1 MSINLPTKFK
11 LLFLSPKYNFI
22 YINNKEF
29 SNDRPFD
36 LLISE
41 CSKKEKENL
50 IAIKEKNSVYF
61 YYLYKKKI
69 NEKILEPFDL
79 QYEFNN
85 KKNFEINFHDYFY
98 LALLLEKDVINYIYD
113 KKIIDDFDTI
123 ENKGEFSDLIKSKII
138 QILIDY
144 FIEIEDHT
152 DIEKNLNQIKQNY
165 LDNLDSYEVKNK
177 LNNYSLDYTSKN
189 IKKFELEV
197 IYINIVM
204 NVLLKS
210 EFMENNENNI
220 EKIIK
225 EIDLKNINL
234 TESMLKAIVKFFES
248 DEKNK
253 YIISEENKEIIINS
267 YYYLCKYILK
277 KDYYIIY
284 QSEFLLKLNEEI
296 KDIIIKENQK
306 LLESK
311 KINKEKLQYFQD
323 LFIINDK
330 VINKEE
336 TENLIYSKKNYSKPN
351 EINALKTKEKSS
363 DKLNDKDKKHETNFS
378 PQIDTS
384 FQNKNQIE
392 YIKQLDDSADS
403 SFTDENCDLLIFKA
417 LIMFDKFNNI
427 YKTKQILELGNK
439 YFVKLDTNNNI
450 FIYSRNNVY
459 EKLCFKK
466 NGNIHGLAKSNNE
479 YFFVAIYLN
488 EFIYLTYSEED
499 KKIIENSRIKNE
511 KKLFQFFEI
520 SNENDI
526 IEYITLGDAGLF
538 ITKDKNPIKEES
550 KLKLIGG
557 IKITNNLYAF
567 YSNKYFFEENII
579 ILYNLSKKNPIYEL
593 YDDNN
598 QNCSYPSDNN
608 ELHLIHIDDNFKILL
623 CACKSYKSGDIN
635 GILIVILDINKSNF
649 KIQELIN
656 TEDFEINCFCTIIEN
671 KEKHFEYFLTGG
683 LEKNKRRRTVKLYKI
698 IYNNIFNEDIKV
710 EIEYVQ
716 DAIEQFDKINF
727 DGKIYKIIKTN
738 DNENNTNNTNIII
751 HCKNGSIYLFKL
763 NNDNIFFH

>member
-1 MSINLPTKFK
+1 M
-11 LLFLSPKYNFI
+11 
-22 YINNKEF
+22 
-29 SNDRPFD
+29 
-36 LLISE
+36 
-41 CSKKEKENL
+41 
-50 IAIKEKNSVYF
+50 
-61 YYLYKKKI
+61 
-69 NEKILEPFDL
+69 
-79 QYEFNN
+79 
-85 KKNFEINFHDYFY
+85 H
-98 LALLLEKDVINYIYD
+98 
-113 KKIIDDFDTI
+113 
-123 ENKGEFSDLIKSKII
+123 
-138 QILIDY
+138 
-144 FIEIEDHT
+144 
-152 DIEKNLNQIKQNY
+152 
-165 LDNLDSYEVKNK
+165 
-177 LNNYSLDYTSKN
+177 YTSNN
-189 IKKFELEV
+189 IKDSELEE
-197 IYINIVM
+197 IYINIVI
-204 NVLLKS
+204 NVLLNS
-210 EFMENNENNI
+210 EFIKEKNEDNI

-225 EIDLKNINL
+225 EIDLKNIKL

-248 DEKNK
+248 DDKNK

-284 QSEFLLKLNEEI
+284 QIEFLLKLNEEI

-336 TENLIYSKKNYSKPN
+336 TENLIYSKKNYSKQN
-351 EINALKTKEKSS
+351 EINTLKTKEKSS

-417 LIMFDKFNNI
+417 LIMFDKINNI

-450 FIYSRNNVY
+450 FIYSPNNIY
-459 EKLCFKK
+459 EKLCFKE

-488 EFIYLTYSEED
+488 EFIYFPYSEED
-499 KKIIENSRIKNE
+499 KKIIENSRVRNE

-538 ITKDKNPIKEES
+538 KITKDKSNQINQKSKS

-579 ILYNLSKKNPIYEL
+579 ILYNLSKNNPIYVL

-635 GILIVILDINKSNF
+635 GILIVILDINESNF

-698 IYNNIFNEDIKV
+698 IYNIFNEDIKV

-738 DNENNTNNTNIII
+738 DNENNKNIII

-763 NNDNIFFH
+763 NDDNIFF